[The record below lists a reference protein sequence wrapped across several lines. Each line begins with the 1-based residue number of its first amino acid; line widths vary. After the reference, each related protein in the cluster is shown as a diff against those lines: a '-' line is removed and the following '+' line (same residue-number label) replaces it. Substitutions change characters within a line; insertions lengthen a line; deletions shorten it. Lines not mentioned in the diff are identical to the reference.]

1 MAMLTACMWVLE
13 STETMLNVNLNFCP
27 FYRNPLSRGI
37 AVTSHHVRYKV
48 AVQPEG
54 IPVLR
59 SWVCSLLFPAISLL
73 YTASATCYWSRSL
86 AVLSHS
92 MFCLAGLLSHFDFC
106 LLELVLLLKKYS
118 GLMLSFSFP
127 FSPPLAVG
135 ESQ

>member
-1 MAMLTACMWVLE
+1 MAMLTACMWMLE
-13 STETMLNVNLNFCP
+13 FTEPVLNVNLNSCP
-27 FYRNPLSRGI
+27 FCRNHLSRGI
-37 AVTSHHVRYKV
+37 AVTLHCVRCKV
-48 AVQPEG
+48 TVQPEG

-73 YTASATCYWSRSL
+73 HTASATCYWSRCL

-92 MFCLAGLLSHFDFC
+92 MFCLAGLLSHFDFR
-106 LLELVLLLKKYS
+106 LLELVLLQQKYS
-118 GLMLSFSFP
+118 GLMLFFSFP